1 MSSAKRQKTVDRS
14 DFVGLLERS
23 ESIGVLN
30 WLMGKVLGVG
40 YWLLVASC

>member
-14 DFVGLLERS
+14 DFAGLLARS

-30 WLMGKVLGVG
+30 WLMGELLGVG
-40 YWLLVASC
+40 YWFSVASC